1 MLSAVMRHAVLLAP
15 LAIIACSTP
24 TPTPTSSRPSPAGK
38 SSAGALDPNVA
49 SEVAHDA
56 AVPRPRDPR
65 ERLVFTR
72 AGSIWMMRPDGSDAN
87 QLTVRAL
94 DAPDEH
100 PAFAPQGDAIA
111 YATRHRKASRIAVL
125 PLADLVPRLVTD
137 GGGAAGDGQ
146 PAWSPDGRRIAFMRG
161 DPRVR
166 VDLYVVDVPSS
177 GAEDAGAAAAAE
189 PRAPTPVLLVRGDDD
204 APERVGGPAFTRDG
218 SAVVFSADRREGKG
232 TGLWRCDLATS
243 SLARL
248 SPVPRRAGHLAD
260 LDPTF
265 APDGSRIAFVS
276 NRHVAS
282 ADRDDFDV
290 YVMSLDGSGLTRL
303 TDDPGSVREPAYSPD
318 GQRIFFASTRDRR
331 GAYEWEL
338 YVMASS
344 GGRVRRLTRDER
356 PQNRAPSAGL
366 AK

>member
-1 MLSAVMRHAVLLAP
+1 MLAVVTRHALLAT
-15 LAIIACSTP
+15 LAIAACSP
-24 TPTPTSSRPSPAGK
+24 APAGRAHTGGTRARPAT
-38 SSAGALDPNVA
+38 AGLPDPSVA
-49 SEVAHDA
+49 SEVAHGA
-56 AVPRPRDPR
+56 EVPRSRDGR

-72 AGSIWMMRPDGSDAN
+72 AGSIWMMKPDGSDPS

-100 PAFAPQGDAIA
+100 PSLSPHGDAVA
-111 YATRHRKASRIAVL
+111 YATRHRKANRIVVL
-125 PLADLVPRLVTD
+125 GLSDLIPRAVTD
-137 GGGAAGDGQ
+137 GGGGLGDSQ

-161 DPRVR
+161 DSRVR
-166 VDLYVVDVPSS
+166 LDLHVVDLPANPD
-177 GAEDAGAAAAAE
+177 GDEQGAAA
-189 PRAPTPVLLVRGDDD
+189 RAVPTLLVRGDDD
-204 APERVGGPAFTRDG
+204 APEQSGNPAFSPDG
-218 SAVVFSADRREGKG
+218 AAIVFSADRRQGKG
-232 TGLWRCDLATS
+232 TGLWRCDLATGS
-243 SLARL
+243 VARL
-248 SPVPRRAGHLAD
+248 SPVPRRAGHIAD

-276 NRHVAS
+276 NRHLAS

-290 YVMSLDGSGLTRL
+290 YVMAPDGSGLTRL

-331 GAYEWEL
+331 GSYEWEL

-344 GGRVRRLTRDER
+344 GGRARRLTSDER